1 MTVDLPAVLG
11 IEENTQDGL
20 GRDVVNQQGVLLV
33 VRKLYRDADL
43 RDVFAH
49 LLELRRCDD
58 GEAKITPKGAEH
70 LPGKMPS

>member
-20 GRDVVNQQGVLLV
+20 GRDVVNQQGVLLG
-33 VRKLYRDADL
+33 VRKLFCDAVL
-43 RDVFAH
+43 RDGFAH
-49 LLELRRCDD
+49 LVELRRCDD
-58 GEAKITPKGAEH
+58 GEVMITPKGAEH